1 MRGTLMSGL
10 GVLCVRAAALSIRQT
25 VELHPDVPGR
35 GAWTRTG
42 GLLPLKPGGSG
53 PGYYRAPIGDESMI
67 GTDPSYSG
75 VVVREG
81 VRVIQRLARVTA
93 DGLLGD
99 KTAVGIIKAQRRFG
113 LSEDGI
119 AGPKTLRALLE
130 PLIAA
135 KATQYALPLD
145 VLGGVCVFESGLDL
159 AAVGVSGWDTGIC
172 QINLAASAA
181 RGMTVADAVDPSGAL
196 DFTAKAM
203 RVVHDRW
210 AGKTE
215 ADVYDVVVAS
225 HNSPKSAQILA
236 ETGTFPYSQD
246 RADHGFIQIEDYVRK
261 VRSAW

>member
-1 MRGTLMSGL
+1 
-10 GVLCVRAAALSIRQT
+10 V
-25 VELHPDVPGR
+25 
-35 GAWTRTG
+35 
-42 GLLPLKPGGSG
+42 
-53 PGYYRAPIGDESMI
+53 
-67 GTDPSYSG
+67 
-75 VVVREG
+75 
-81 VRVIQRLARVTA
+81 
-93 DGLLGD
+93 
-99 KTAVGIIKAQRRFG
+99 TAVGIIKAQRRFG

-181 RGMTVADAVDPSGAL
+181 RGMTVADAVDPSRAL

-225 HNSPKSAQILA
+225 TTARSRPRSSRKQGRSPTPRTAQI
-236 ETGTFPYSQD
+236 TGSSRSRLRPEGEKRMVTDPYGTDIASLVPMDLDPEPIAGGAKPKAIRTTGGRERRSRPKPSWKATPSRTRMTRRRDLDEEAD
-246 RADHGFIQIEDYVRK
+246 RALTEEGGD
-261 VRSAW
+261 